1 MVTSAQAYWLNRKRR
16 QKRNA
21 AEETPPLSVADFFG
35 ATSGFYPISLATCF
49 KDTACTI
56 PCTADG
62 DLIKGIT
69 PLYGELPNL
78 IQATDA
84 NCFILRDDGGGRWR
98 ADFDATD
105 TMVSAAS
112 VTVAR
117 QHLIG
122 LARELASAGT
132 SILFG
137 VVLNATNYHRIQ
149 NVSSSD
155 RNAGAVRTT
164 AGGVIAVNSPA
175 SQFPLNTPLV
185 ASSRVTD
192 TGVDIQA
199 DEGVI
204 TEAATVMAL
213 NLASAAVTLGP
224 FGVAGK
230 VWGFYVHRAAEIS
243 AEERTVAN
251 SALAAL
257 QGRTL

>member
-137 VVLNATNYHRIQ
+137 V
-149 NVSSSD
+149 
-155 RNAGAVRTT
+155 
-164 AGGVIAVNSPA
+164 
-175 SQFPLNTPLV
+175 
-185 ASSRVTD
+185 
-192 TGVDIQA
+192 
-199 DEGVI
+199 
-204 TEAATVMAL
+204 
-213 NLASAAVTLGP
+213 
-224 FGVAGK
+224 AGK